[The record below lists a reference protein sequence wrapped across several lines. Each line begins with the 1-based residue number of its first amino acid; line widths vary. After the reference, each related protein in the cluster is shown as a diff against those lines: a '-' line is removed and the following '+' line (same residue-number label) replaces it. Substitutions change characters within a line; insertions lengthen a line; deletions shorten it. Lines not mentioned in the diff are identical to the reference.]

1 MKYVYYFYRVISAIL
16 LLLFSCLPRVAN
28 AQTIAQSIA
37 AAEKPVSQV
46 AIMTVSNDVALVRQ
60 VLGMVFA
67 PQMQTISSQVTA
79 VVTSD
84 RLGMGT
90 RVEKGE
96 VLVSLDSRE
105 ADAKLALAQSEMI
118 SARIHLEKQ
127 TLDFARVEHTFAKKL
142 ISKADY
148 DNAKLALRRASNDLK
163 GFEAKYEVA
172 KIFVEK
178 HRILAPFSGVLMSST
193 PVVGLQLSPGQQV
206 VNILNADELRIKTL
220 LTRDEL
226 TKISKGQ
233 AQLLESNQPETSFR
247 LLHAAPNAN
256 DNNGMFAA
264 EFAIITLHALAANHL
279 GSTPGNAGQLTDD
292 FQADFYSGQALK
304 LELFENKIHLP
315 AQAILPTAD
324 RDYVMTVSND
334 QVMKVAIKDL
344 VVGQQVVVHGPS
356 HLAPGDKVAILAL
369 EE

>member
-1 MKYVYYFYRVISAIL
+1 MKYVNYFYRVISAIL
-16 LLLFSCLPRVAN
+16 LLLFSWLPQVVC
-28 AQTIAQSIA
+28 AQTIA

-46 AIMTVSNDVALVRQ
+46 AIMTVSKDVALVRQ
-60 VLGMVFA
+60 VLGTVFA

-90 RVEKGE
+90 RVEKGD

-105 ADAKLALAQSEMI
+105 ADAKLALALSEVM

-127 TLDFARVEHTFAKKL
+127 TLDFARVEQTFAKKL

-148 DNAKLALRRASNDLK
+148 DNAKLALRKASNDLK

-178 HRILAPFSGVLMSST
+178 HRILAPFSGVLMTNT
-193 PVVGLQLSPGQQV
+193 PVVGLQLSPGQEV

-226 TKISKGQ
+226 TNIRIGQ
-233 AQLLESNQPETSFR
+233 AQLLESNQPKASFR
-247 LLHAAPNAN
+247 LLHAAPNAS
-256 DNNGMFAA
+256 DTNGMFEA
-264 EFAIITLHALAANHL
+264 EFSIITVPGLTASHLVHSAGTAGAA
-279 GSTPGNAGQLTDD
+279 QLSAE

-304 LELFENKIHLP
+304 LALFENKIHLP
-315 AQAILPTAD
+315 EQAILQSTGK
-324 RDYVMTVSND
+324 DYVMAVSND

-344 VVGQQVVVHGPS
+344 VVGQHVVVQGPS
-356 HLAPGDKVAILAL
+356 HLMPGDKVAILAL